1 MSQSDEALSQSST
14 TYGPAPF
21 HADGR
26 GDVILRS
33 SDGVHYK
40 ALKAILALASPV
52 FDDMFEIPQGPD
64 AQRSGEIPV
73 IDVSESS
80 SVLLSM
86 LKLFYPAPVVEIT
99 SYSVAFGLIQA
110 FDKYLVPAKGLYP
123 FLKDFLTETAVQKS
137 PLESYALAW
146 RLGWR
151 EKAELASRYLYER
164 KLTEPELQAYLLS
177 HAGDVGA
184 LTALWD
190 LRLRREQALGRFLQD
205 LPLATYRCTNHTGL
219 TAQDHA
225 ELQQNAR
232 KALATPFP
240 ERKIAEVLPS
250 LAIPLA
256 WKVPREVDTTR
267 KLLLPN
273 YSLRSPGAKSPP
285 SSPLGPCQECQAATN
300 YATAAVMEQRL
311 RSVASAVEMFPKTIN
326 WTREAK

>member
-1 MSQSDEALSQSST
+1 MSQTVEASSQSSV

-21 HADGR
+21 HADGK

-40 ALKAILALASPV
+40 PLRTILALASPV
-52 FDDMFEIPQGPD
+52 FADMFDIPQGPSTQD
-64 AQRSGEIPV
+64 SGEVPT

-80 SVLLSM
+80 AVLHAM
-86 LKLFYPAPVVEIT
+86 LKLFYPTPVMEIA
-99 SYSVAFGLIQA
+99 SYPVAFGLIQA
-110 FDKYLVPAKGLYP
+110 FDKYIVPIKGLYP
-123 FLKDFLTETAVQKS
+123 FLKDFLTEKTIQSS

-151 EKAELASRYLYER
+151 EKAELASRYLHER
-164 KLTEPELQAYLLS
+164 KLTDAGLQTYVLS

-205 LPLATYRCTNHTGL
+205 LPLATYRCNNHTGL
-219 TAQDHA
+219 TAQEHTD
-225 ELQQNAR
+225 LQQHAR
-232 KALATPFP
+232 KALATAFP
-240 ERKIAEVLPS
+240 ERKLAEVLPS

-256 WKVPREVDTTR
+256 WKIPREFDTTR
-267 KLLLPN
+267 RLLLPT
-273 YSLRSPGAKSPP
+273 YSRSPGVRSP
-285 SSPLGPCQECQAATN
+285 SSPTLGPCQECQSATN

-326 WTREAK
+326 WTREEK